1 MSVNVARH
9 SIVGSV
15 TDPNGNDFARN
26 AALLTTRN
34 ERMTQLVQVVG
45 GAEVFKRPIA
55 SLNSFFEIPFRYR
68 SSIGVTGIFLSV

>member
-45 GAEVFKRPIA
+45 GAEVFKRP
-55 SLNSFFEIPFRYR
+55 
-68 SSIGVTGIFLSV
+68 T